1 MVFARPAHFATVLM
15 RSVFLLAAASLVL
28 SATTVSAL
36 GLEDLRIVVFAGL
49 FAALVAG
56 AIALCPRLDGGTV
69 VAPSVA
75 LWLLMLLAAID
86 QLSAQATTASLV
98 DYKIA
103 LPITA
108 LLLAPN
114 LRVALG
120 GPDLPRLVVGL
131 GVVYIT
137 VTTLAALAV
146 PSTTVLRGVTAHV
159 RVDVTGSVVLHASLA
174 TIIALVTAA
183 ALARPGPA
191 IGRALL
197 LLVLAAAAWMVMLTG
212 TRSAVLTLVVF
223 GALWLSAGRLP
234 ELARA
239 RTLGL
244 VLAALALFFLLSLLV
259 SDSLWS
265 RLVELGGAGYSS
277 GRWPAIQH
285 WLALGAGH
293 PFGLGLG
300 AVRQLLAGGRPEIAG
315 GHLLEWPHNELVRF
329 YVEGGIL
336 GAVLVLILIIEVVRR
351 ARRRA
356 MATADPVERVI
367 VLAIA
372 ADMLVQCLLQN
383 YFNSVYHATVLL
395 MILGMLAAADDRPA
409 EGSASVSGR
418 GRRGSLR

>member
-1 MVFARPAHFATVLM
+1 M
-15 RSVFLLAAASLVL
+15 RGLFLLAAASLVL
-28 SATTVSAL
+28 SATTVAAL
-36 GLEDLRIVVFAGL
+36 GLEDLRIVVFAAL
-49 FAALVAG
+49 FAALAAG
-56 AIALCPRLDGGTV
+56 ALALCPRVDGSAA

-137 VTTLAALAV
+137 VTTLAALAI

-174 TIIALVTAA
+174 TIIALVTGA
-183 ALARPGPA
+183 ALARPGPV
-191 IGRALL
+191 IVRALL
-197 LLVLAAAAWMVMLTG
+197 LLVLAAAAWIVMLTA

-223 GALWLSAGRLP
+223 GGLWLAAGRLP

-244 VLAALALFFLLSLLV
+244 ALAALALFLLLSLVV

-277 GRWPAIQH
+277 GRWHAIQH
-285 WLALGAGH
+285 WLALAAGK

-336 GAVLVLILIIEVVRR
+336 GVVLVLTLIIEVIRR

-356 MATADPVERVI
+356 MATTDPVERVV

-395 MILGMLAAADDRPA
+395 MILGMLAAADERPVEGRPA
-409 EGSASVSGR
+409 SSGT
-418 GRRGSLR
+418 GRQGAIRAPAP

>member
-1 MVFARPAHFATVLM
+1 MFARPAHFAAVLM
-15 RSVFLLAAASLVL
+15 RGLFLLTAASLVL

-36 GLEDLRIVVFAGL
+36 GLEDLRIVAFAGL
-49 FAALVAG
+49 FGALVAG
-56 AIALCPRLDGGTV
+56 ALVLCPRLGGLVV

-75 LWLLMLLAAID
+75 LWLLMLLAAAG

-103 LPITA
+103 LPIVA

-114 LRVALG
+114 LRAALG
-120 GPDLPRLVVGL
+120 GADLPRLVVGL
-131 GVVYIT
+131 GAAYVI
-137 VTTLAALAV
+137 VTTLGALAV
-146 PSTTVLRGVTAHV
+146 PSTTALRGVAAHV

-183 ALARPGPA
+183 ALAQPRPM

-212 TRSAVLTLVVF
+212 TRSAALTLLVF
-223 GALWLSAGRLP
+223 GGLWLSSGRLP

-244 VLAALALFFLLSLLV
+244 VLAALALFLLLSLLV

-265 RLVELGGAGYSS
+265 RLVELGRGDYSS

-285 WLALGAGH
+285 WLVLGAGH

-300 AVRQLLAGGRPEIAG
+300 AVRQLLAGGRPEITG

-329 YVEGGIL
+329 YVEGGVL
-336 GAVLVLILIIEVVRR
+336 GVVLVLVLIVEVIRR

-356 MATADPVERVI
+356 MTTADPVERVI

-395 MILGMLAAADDRPA
+395 MILGMLAAADDDPG
-409 EGSASVSGR
+409 EGRAAPPGM
-418 GRRGSLR
+418 GHPGALK